1 MLTSK
6 QRAYL
11 RAMSNDMETIL
22 IIGKS
27 SITDEIKNQ
36 ARLALESRE
45 LIKGRVLETA
55 GIAARQAADEISQ
68 SINCDVVQVIGTK
81 FILFKKNK
89 KNSKIVLP

>member
-68 SINCDVVQVIGTK
+68 SINCNVVQVIGTK
-81 FILFKKNK
+81 FVLFKKNK

>member
-36 ARLALESRE
+36 AKLALESRE

-55 GIAARQAADEISQ
+55 GISARQAADEISQ

-81 FILFKKNK
+81 FILFKRNK

>member
-22 IIGKS
+22 IIGKN